1 MHLQEDAPRVFV
13 LDDTTAPM
21 VPKVVTT
28 VTETVDEEESR
39 RQAEETS
46 KKGGG
51 CFSRWW
57 QPRKFLGKQL
67 ILGENNTSSQIS
79 NLGGGN
85 SHIVFNFLMFTP
97 KIGEDEAILTSIFFQ
112 MGYCDVISH
121 NSPSWMFFDVWQT

>member
-51 CFSRWW
+51 CFSTPKILREAANSW
-57 QPRKFLGKQL
+57 GKQYFQSD
-67 ILGENNTSSQIS
+67 IADM
-79 NLGGGN
+79 GGGN
-85 SHIVFNFLMFTP
+85 SHIVFNCLMFTP

-112 MGYCDVISH
+112 MG
-121 NSPSWMFFDVWQT
+121 

>member
-39 RQAEETS
+39 RQAEETF

-57 QPRKFLGKQL
+57 QPRKFSGKQL
-67 ILGENNTSSQIS
+67 ILGEKKILPVRYLIWVVVT
-79 NLGGGN
+79 
-85 SHIVFNFLMFTP
+85 HILFL
-97 KIGEDEAILTSIFFQ
+97 IF
-112 MGYCDVISH
+112 
-121 NSPSWMFFDVWQT
+121 